1 MYTLKKLQEMV
12 QFLVHMYQQFPNLI
26 WQMGDV
32 ERETLDVQVMT
43 RPSPRVVFH
52 LYVCLW

>member
-32 ERETLDVQVMT
+32 ERETLDVQAMT